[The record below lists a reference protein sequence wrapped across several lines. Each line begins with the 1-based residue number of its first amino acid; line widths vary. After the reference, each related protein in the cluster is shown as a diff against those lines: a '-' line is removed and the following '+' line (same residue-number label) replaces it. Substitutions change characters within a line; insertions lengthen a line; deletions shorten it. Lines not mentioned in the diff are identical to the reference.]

1 MEVTT
6 QRPAAPSSLPTP
18 PPDKLLDE
26 EPAMAELNKVDS
38 GMDIDSQ
45 SNSLHAPVSVP
56 TQTESGGLPVN
67 GQAQG
72 GLGNGD
78 RASGCKE
85 EGRSEDGEEVDMKDI
100 DRRQPSVEDFDLMTT
115 LGTGTFARVWLVRP
129 RGSPPT
135 ENATLFAL
143 KQLKKVDII
152 RLKQCEHVLNER
164 SILEVCRPHPFITH
178 YLCSWQDRNSLYI
191 LLEYS
196 PGGEIFGYLRRAR
209 RFDFQT
215 TQFYAAEITMILVFL
230 HNHGIVYRDLKPE
243 NILLDARGHVKLV
256 DFGFAK
262 VVGDSECCKIIGLRG
277 YEKLIPSA
285 FSGETYTLCGTP
297 EYLSPEVIQSKGHGK
312 AVDWWALGVLIY
324 EMSCGFPPFYDNSP
338 FAIYEKIVAGRI
350 SFPSVLPEETKDIV
364 RRLCTKDLS
373 ARLGNMCGGGHQ
385 VMAHPFFESV
395 HWQELENQVHS
406 GPIVPNLRHPGD
418 TRYFDQYDPPS
429 TTARDEYTDEM
440 FEKHDVSFRDF

>member
-1 MEVTT
+1 
-6 QRPAAPSSLPTP
+6 
-18 PPDKLLDE
+18 
-26 EPAMAELNKVDS
+26 
-38 GMDIDSQ
+38 
-45 SNSLHAPVSVP
+45 
-56 TQTESGGLPVN
+56 
-67 GQAQG
+67 
-72 GLGNGD
+72 
-78 RASGCKE
+78 
-85 EGRSEDGEEVDMKDI
+85 
-100 DRRQPSVEDFDLMTT
+100 
-115 LGTGTFARVWLVRP
+115 
-129 RGSPPT
+129 
-135 ENATLFAL
+135 
-143 KQLKKVDII
+143 
-152 RLKQCEHVLNER
+152 
-164 SILEVCRPHPFITH
+164 
-178 YLCSWQDRNSLYI
+178 
-191 LLEYS
+191 
-196 PGGEIFGYLRRAR
+196 
-209 RFDFQT
+209 
-215 TQFYAAEITMILVFL
+215 MILVFL

-262 VVGDSECCKIIGLRG
+262 VVGDR
-277 YEKLIPSA
+277 
-285 FSGETYTLCGTP
+285 ETYTLCGTP

>member
-1 MEVTT
+1 MEITA
-6 QRPAAPSSLPTP
+6 QQPAAPLSLPTP

-26 EPAMAELNKVDS
+26 GPAIAELDKVDS
-38 GMDIDSQ
+38 GMDIDFQ
-45 SNSLHAPVSVP
+45 SDSLHTPVSGP
-56 TQTESGGLPVN
+56 TQVGSGGPPVN
-67 GQAQG
+67 GQAKG
-72 GLGNGD
+72 GGFGNGD
-78 RASGCKE
+78 GEPTRKE
-85 EGRSEDGEEVDMKDI
+85 EGRSEGGEEVNMTDVDQ
-100 DRRQPSVEDFDLMTT
+100 RPPSVEDFDLMTT

-135 ENATLFAL
+135 ENAPLFAL

-178 YLCSWQDRNSLYI
+178 YLCSWQDRASLYI

-262 VVGDSECCKIIGLRG
+262 VVGDR
-277 YEKLIPSA
+277 
-285 FSGETYTLCGTP
+285 ETYTLCGTP

-350 SFPSVLPEETKDIV
+350 SFPSILPEETKDIV

-385 VMAHPFFESV
+385 VMAHPFFDSV
-395 HWQELENQVHS
+395 HWQELENQVHP
-406 GPIVPNLRHPGD
+406 GPIVPSLRHPGD
-418 TRYFDQYDPPS
+418 TRYFDQYDPPP

-440 FEKHDVSFRDF
+440 FEKYDASFHGF